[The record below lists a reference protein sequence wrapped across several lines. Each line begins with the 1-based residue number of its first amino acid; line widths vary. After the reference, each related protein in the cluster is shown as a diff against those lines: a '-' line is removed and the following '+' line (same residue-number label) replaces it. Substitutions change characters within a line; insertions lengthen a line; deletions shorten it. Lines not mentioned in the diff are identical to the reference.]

1 MFYKALGEQVRME
14 ASTSHQTAPYQ
25 SAHSWWA
32 QEELLF
38 YLFGFFFFPLK
49 FLQRISL
56 EERVVQLEKSL
67 KTPAPR
73 DPTSPF

>member
-1 MFYKALGEQVRME
+1 ME

-25 SAHSWWA
+25 SARSWWA

-38 YLFGFFFFPLK
+38 HLFGFFFFPLK

-56 EERVVQLEKSL
+56 EERVVQLGKSL
-67 KTPAPR
+67 KTPAPG